1 MLGALVTE
9 MIESQAPSATGRAV
23 LIVDDDALYRR
34 SLGRALRGKGF
45 RPVDAEGVSDALAK
59 IADEPDLAFA
69 VVDYHLAEGSGLDVI
84 RALRG
89 ARDDLR
95 CVLLSAFCSTVVAV
109 EAMRVGALDCI
120 PKSSSLD
127 WVTAALQR
135 PATDEPAAADD
146 TEVPYPSLAQVEWD
160 HIQRVLRDCGGNV
173 SHAARKLGIHR
184 QSLQRKIRR
193 FAPTK

>member
-1 MLGALVTE
+1 MGASVTVKT
-9 MIESQAPSATGRAV
+9 ESQTTARAV

-34 SLGRALRGKGF
+34 SLGRALRGKGY
-45 RPVDAEGVSDALAK
+45 RPVDAEGVNDALAK
-59 IADEPDLAFA
+59 IAEEPDVAFA
-69 VVDYHLAEGSGLDVI
+69 VVDYHLAEGSGLEVI
-84 RALRG
+84 RALRA

-95 CVLLSAFCSTVVAV
+95 CVMLSAFCSTVVAV

-127 WVTAALQR
+127 WITAELQR
-135 PATDEPAAADD
+135 PADDAAPVDD
-146 TEVPYPSLAQVEWD
+146 AIPYPSLAQVEWD
-160 HIQRVLRDCGGNV
+160 HIQRVLRDCNGNV

-193 FAPTK
+193 FAPMK